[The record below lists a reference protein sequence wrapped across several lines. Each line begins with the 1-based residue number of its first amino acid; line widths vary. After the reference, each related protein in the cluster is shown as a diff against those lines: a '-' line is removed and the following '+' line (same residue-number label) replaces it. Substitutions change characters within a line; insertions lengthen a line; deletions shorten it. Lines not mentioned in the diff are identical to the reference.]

1 MKLQELIPKVTKKRK
16 PIKPILEDNEQFV
29 KECVIGLTKFI
40 SIRTNGAKQFTIQDD
55 RMNDMYFQIFTYLNR
70 HEELFKHKAV
80 TVADKWDLAKGLFLI
95 GAYGSGKTVL
105 LDYIYNKRNVLGV
118 PGNHCTAFDLS
129 LHWVNDPAKYDQYVQ
144 SDKALFIDEIGDEPK
159 KTLHFGNQEN
169 VVYRALKTKLD
180 RIEKQ
185 SGEKTKLFA
194 TSNLSKAEFIESY
207 GDRVWDRIK
216 NNFNV
221 VIFQADKHKSHRG

>member
-1 MKLQELIPKVTKKRK
+1 MKLSELIPNVTKKRE
-16 PIKPILEDNEQFV
+16 PIKPIDSDNEKFV
-29 KECVIGLTKFI
+29 KDCVVGMTKFI
-40 SIRTNGAKQFTIQDD
+40 LNRTNGERKFTIQDE
-55 RMNDMYFQIFTYLNR
+55 RMEDIYFQIFTYLNR
-70 HEELFKHKAV
+70 HEDLFKHKAV
-80 TVADKWDLAKGLFLI
+80 TVDNQWDLTKGLFLI

-105 LDYIYNKRNVLGV
+105 LDYIYNRRNILGV
-118 PGNHCTAFDLS
+118 PGHHCTAFDLS
-129 LHWVNDPAKYDQYVQ
+129 LHWVNDPTKYDQYIN

-159 KTLHFGNQEN
+159 KTLHYGNQEN

-194 TSNLSKAEFIESY
+194 TSNLSKKEFIESY

-221 VIFQADKHKSHRG
+221 VVFQAAKHKSHRG